1 MNSVLAAAR
10 RVPAWATALLC
21 GLVAA
26 LAHPP
31 FGFLPGLLGYAGL
44 FALCYSAG
52 GLRSAFWRGWL
63 AGLAYFTVGCW
74 WVFEAF
80 QVDAATFGWMA
91 PFAVALLAGGLAV
104 FWGLAA
110 LIYRL
115 GAAKNP
121 LTVVW
126 FATAFAL
133 LGWVQ
138 GHVFTGFPWNLPG
151 ETWKAGGM
159 MSQTAALTG
168 AYGLTWITVLIVST
182 PGLIAVN
189 GPRRSTWISLAL
201 ALGGLAAMAGYG
213 TAYLKAAPDH
223 PGRAITLRIVQP
235 NFREQASYPD
245 ETYRAMLERYLEMTA
260 RPSDLGAPPALVF
273 WPEGALPRSVNDI
286 LTEGGETI
294 SRITQALRPDQTLV
308 FGGFLARRD
317 DENIKYFNS
326 LFAVRRTVA
335 GLETQGAYDKHRLV
349 PFGEYTPRFFK
360 TLGLARLVPTP
371 GDAASGPPPAALD
384 IGVLTIQPLI
394 CYESLFPGFTRQG
407 EQRTKR
413 RADMIVNLSN
423 DSWFGVTSGPLQ
435 TYNLS
440 SYRAIEEGLMLVR
453 STPNGVSAII
463 DPHGRAFPGK
473 TLGLHK
479 MGIVDAAM
487 NTVQFDT
494 TYRRFGEAIFAA
506 MLLLGLLGLA
516 AIRLGKNTGA

>member
-1 MNSVLAAAR
+1 MRPILAAAR
-10 RVPAWATALLC
+10 RVPAWAAALVC

-44 FALCYSAG
+44 FALCHKAP
-52 GLRSAFWRGWL
+52 GLRAAFWRGWL
-63 AGLAYFTVGCW
+63 AGLTYYAVGCW

-91 PFAVALLAGGLAV
+91 PFAVALLAGGLAL

-110 LIYRL
+110 LLYRL
-115 GAAKNP
+115 GSANHP

-133 LGWVQ
+133 LGWTQ

-159 MSQTAALTG
+159 MSQAAALVG
-168 AYGLTWITVLIVST
+168 AYGLTWITVLLVST
-182 PGLIAVN
+182 PGLIAIN
-189 GPRRSTWISLAL
+189 GPRRSTWFSLAL
-201 ALGGLAAMAGYG
+201 ALGGLVAMAGYG
-213 TAYLKAAPDH
+213 AAYLRASPDH
-223 PGRAITLRIVQP
+223 PGRPITLRIVQP
-235 NFREQASYPD
+235 DFKEQASYPD
-245 ETYRAMLERYLEMTA
+245 ETYRAMLERYLEMTT
-260 RPSDLGAPPALVF
+260 RPSALGRAPDLVF
-273 WPEGALPRSVNDI
+273 WPEGALPRSVNEI
-286 LTEGGETI
+286 LAEGGETI
-294 SRITQALRPDQTLV
+294 ARITQALEPGQTLV
-308 FGGFLARRD
+308 FSAFLAQRD
-317 DENIKYFNS
+317 GENVKYYNS

-335 GLETQGAYDKHRLV
+335 GLETQGAYQKHRLV

-360 TLGLARLVPTP
+360 ALGLTRLVPTP
-371 GDAASGPPPAALD
+371 GDSASGPPPAALD
-384 IGVLTIQPLI
+384 IGLLTIQPLI

-407 EQRTKR
+407 EARTKR
-413 RADMIVNLSN
+413 RAEMIVNLSN

-440 SYRAIEEGLMLVR
+440 SYRAIEEGLTLVR
-453 STPNGVSAII
+453 STPNGVSAVI
-463 DPHGRAFPGK
+463 DPHGRALPGK
-473 TLGLHK
+473 ALGLHK
-479 MGIVDAAM
+479 MGIVDAAI

-506 MLLLGLLGLA
+506 MLFLGLIVLA
-516 AIRLGKNTGA
+516 AIRRGKNTNT